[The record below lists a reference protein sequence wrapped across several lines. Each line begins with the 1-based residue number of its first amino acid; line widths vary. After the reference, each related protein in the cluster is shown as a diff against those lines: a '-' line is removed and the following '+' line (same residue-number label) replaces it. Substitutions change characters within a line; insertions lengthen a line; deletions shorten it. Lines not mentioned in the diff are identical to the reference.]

1 MWVYSIEGEINNA
14 TSGSADT
21 LDAYTALRETSQ
33 AVWMQAWYSQGKGA
47 ALTALTG
54 IMHRLLL
61 WTTVGTGGDAVT
73 PEPARPG
80 TPAAK
85 TVVVDGAY
93 TEGTVSG
100 STVLAFGH
108 GASGPGGWVA
118 RNDEARKVLEA
129 DSADEWSWNSIQ
141 SGSVALNFEDYGEIC
156 E

>member
-1 MWVYSIEGEINNA
+1 MYVYSVTGEITNS
-14 TSGSADT
+14 TSASADT

-33 AVWMQAWYSQGKGA
+33 AVWLQTWLSFGKSA

-54 IMHRLLL
+54 VIHRLRH
-61 WTTVGTGGDAVT
+61 WTTVGTGGDSIT

-80 TPAAK
+80 HPAAK
-85 TVVVDGAY
+85 TLAVDGGY

-100 STVLAFGH
+100 ATVLVVGH
-108 GASGPGGWVA
+108 GATGPGGWIA

-129 DSADEWSWNSIQ
+129 DSVDEWSFNSIQ
-141 SGSVALNFEDYGEIC
+141 GGTVAQDFEDYVEIC